1 MVGVGDAIMLMGE
14 IPFTPRAKKVLE
26 YAVEE
31 SQSLGMEHI
40 GTEHI
45 LLGLV
50 REEEGLA
57 GTILQ
62 NLGVTLDAVR
72 ESTLG
77 FLEGAQGEITEETV
91 SSSAFDRAEEPE
103 EPEEPRPSQTVH
115 RAAPRPQK
123 SQTPTLDEYTRDLT
137 ALAAKN
143 ALDPVIGRE
152 DEIER
157 LVQILARRTKNNP
170 VLIGDPG
177 VGKTAIVEG
186 LAQKMAKDDISD
198 VLAGKRLLAL
208 DLASVV
214 AGTKYRGEFEQRLK
228 NIIDEAAA
236 DKNSIIFIDEL
247 HTLIGAGAAEGSI
260 DASNMLKPAL
270 ARGEIQCIG
279 ATTFDEY
286 RKYIEAD
293 SAFERRFQPV
303 TVDPPD
309 VEQTVTILTGIRP
322 KYEEHHHVHYTDDA
336 VRAAAVI
343 SDRYITDRA
352 LRTKP

>member
-247 HTLIGAGAAEGSI
+247 HTLIARARRKAPLTPPICSNPPWRAGKYSVSARRPLTNTANTLRPTPPLNAAFSP
-260 DASNMLKPAL
+260 S
-270 ARGEIQCIG
+270 RW
-279 ATTFDEY
+279 T
-286 RKYIEAD
+286 
-293 SAFERRFQPV
+293 RRTWSKRLPF
-303 TVDPPD
+303 
-309 VEQTVTILTGIRP
+309 
-322 KYEEHHHVHYTDDA
+322 
-336 VRAAAVI
+336 
-343 SDRYITDRA
+343 
-352 LRTKP
+352 

>member
-1 MVGVGDAIMLMGE
+1 M
-14 IPFTPRAKKVLE
+14 LE

-62 NLGVTLDAVR
+62 NLGITLDAVR

-170 VLIGDPG
+170 VLIGDP
-177 VGKTAIVEG
+177 A
-186 LAQKMAKDDISD
+186 
-198 VLAGKRLLAL
+198 
-208 DLASVV
+208 
-214 AGTKYRGEFEQRLK
+214 
-228 NIIDEAAA
+228 
-236 DKNSIIFIDEL
+236 
-247 HTLIGAGAAEGSI
+247 
-260 DASNMLKPAL
+260 
-270 ARGEIQCIG
+270 
-279 ATTFDEY
+279 
-286 RKYIEAD
+286 
-293 SAFERRFQPV
+293 
-303 TVDPPD
+303 
-309 VEQTVTILTGIRP
+309 
-322 KYEEHHHVHYTDDA
+322 
-336 VRAAAVI
+336 
-343 SDRYITDRA
+343 
-352 LRTKP
+352 